1 MVIGMVGI
9 SLFATL
15 CNYITSGTLNR
26 VMYFP
31 PPWPYVE
38 QAVLYLR
45 LSCYLLLPDLRMGKF
60 QLLYIGGG
68 ILYWSANMGWY
79 YSAG

>member
-1 MVIGMVGI
+1 MTNKKKIRITLNAPVVIGMVGI

-31 PPWPYVE
+31 
-38 QAVLYLR
+38 LR
-45 LSCYLLLPDLRMGKF
+45 GLMWSKRRCICVYPVIF
-60 QLLYIGGG
+60 F
-68 ILYWSANMGWY
+68 YWI
-79 YSAG
+79 